1 MDNMLAR
8 TFYRTEG
15 IDTVSIEFFQ
25 EVVNKEM
32 WRFPKRQI
40 SLGVSLEIR
49 KSKYKSFYL
58 CHIQAEALNCNIFL
72 NVIFIVRDLCKR
84 FYLNINPRTEN
95 LFHYVFVNRH
105 SIFRLAELD
114 FYFDFPR
121 NTLQIPS
128 EEVTGI
134 RRFATTVYSKDHKK
148 RKSLWIMY
156 DRISDLLYRNQ
167 HPRDFIYS
175 IPYPTRLEVRLCRA
189 NCAYLHFDNIRGDFY
204 QIFSRYQSYIAK
216 TWRKHGIIFG
226 EIPLIEKHPFFN
238 LILFLSTSNQ
248 PLHINGL
255 EKTPRPL
262 NKILEKDLFDSFENQ
277 IDSLSEKDSEIYD
290 ELIGDFD
297 KYRIEHIHTI
307 NRHQISSYYRYK

>member
-1 MDNMLAR
+1 MDAAIVR
-8 TFYRTEG
+8 TTKRAEG
-15 IDTVSIEFFQ
+15 IDTISIEFFQ
-25 EVVNKEM
+25 NYVNEKV
-32 WRFPKRQI
+32 WFNKRQVY
-40 SLGVSLEIR
+40 LGVSLEVR
-49 KSKYKSFYL
+49 ESKYKKYYL
-58 CHIQAEALNCNIFL
+58 CHIQAEALNCDIFW
-72 NVIFIVRDLCKR
+72 NVIWTVKNLCLR
-84 FYLNINPRTEN
+84 SFLIINREN
-95 LFHYVFVNRH
+95 DSLFHYILKNRH

-121 NTLQIPS
+121 NALQIPG

-167 HPRDFIYS
+167 HPKDFINS

-216 TWRKHGIIFG
+216 TWRKHGLIFG
-226 EIPLIEKHPFFN
+226 GIPMIEQHPFFN
-238 LILFLSTSNQ
+238 LILLLSTSNQ
-248 PLHINGL
+248 PLHITGL
-255 EKTPRPL
+255 KKTPRPL
-262 NKILEKDLFDSFENQ
+262 NKILEKDLFDTSENQ

-290 ELIGDFD
+290 ELIGDLD
-297 KYRIEHIHTI
+297 KYGIEHIQTI
-307 NRHQISSYYRYK
+307 NRHQIFSYYRYK

>member
-1 MDNMLAR
+1 MDNMVAR
-8 TFYRTEG
+8 TFKRAEG
-15 IDTVSIEFFQ
+15 IDTVSIEFFP
-25 EVVNKEM
+25 EFVNKEM
-32 WRFPKRQI
+32 WLPKRQI
-40 SLGVSLEIR
+40 SIGVSLEIR
-49 KSKYKSFYL
+49 KSKYKRFYL
-58 CHIQAEALNCNIFL
+58 CHIQAEAFQTNIFKT
-72 NVIFIVRDLCKR
+72 VIVIVSDLCKR
-84 FYLNINPRTEN
+84 GYLIINQNRFN
-95 LFHYVFVNRH
+95 WYYYILANRH

-121 NTLQIPS
+121 NALQIPD

-167 HPRDFIYS
+167 HPKDFINS

-226 EIPLIEKHPFFN
+226 EIPMIEQHPFFN
-238 LILFLSTSNQ
+238 LILLLSTSDK
-248 PLHINGL
+248 PLHITGL

-262 NKILEKDLFDSFENQ
+262 NKILEKDLFDTSENQ

-297 KYRIEHIHTI
+297 KYGIEHIQTI
-307 NRHQISSYYRYK
+307 NHHQISSYYRYK

>member
-1 MDNMLAR
+1 MDNMVAR
-8 TFYRTEG
+8 TFKRAEG
-15 IDTVSIEFFQ
+15 IDTVSIEFFP
-25 EVVNKEM
+25 EFVNKEM
-32 WRFPKRQI
+32 WLPKRQI
-40 SLGVSLEIR
+40 SLEIR
-49 KSKYKSFYL
+49 KSKYKRFYL
-58 CHIQAEALNCNIFL
+58 CHIQAEAFQTNIFKT
-72 NVIFIVRDLCKR
+72 VIVIVSDLCKR
-84 FYLNINPRTEN
+84 GYLIINQNRFN
-95 LFHYVFVNRH
+95 WYYYILANRH

-121 NTLQIPS
+121 NALQIPG

-167 HPRDFIYS
+167 HPKDFINS

-216 TWRKHGIIFG
+216 TWRKHGFIFG
-226 EIPLIEKHPFFN
+226 EIPIIEQHPFFN
-238 LILFLSTSNQ
+238 MILFLSSTNK
-248 PLHINGL
+248 PLHITGL

-262 NKILEKDLFDSFENQ
+262 NKITEKELFNFTDLKENVN
-277 IDSLSEKDSEIYD
+277 EAKDDTYD
-290 ELIGDFD
+290 ELYEDFE
-297 KYRIEHIHTI
+297 KYKVDNMQMLHKHRIY
-307 NRHQISSYYRYK
+307 SVSK